1 MTSALGFHLMDRLV
15 YRSRAL
21 WPQPAASLDAIL
33 PVSMWNNAKL
43 EITGALGFHAGQYI
57 QLLEG
62 RPAALDDLL
71 RRLSADPRHDRL
83 EVLLRAPVS
92 ARLTPEWSMARIDMA
107 CAVPETGDLLQKRDG
122 LGLAA
127 LMASLAH
134 TGATGLV

>member
-1 MTSALGFHLMDRLV
+1 MMERLV
-15 YRSRAL
+15 YQSRVL
-21 WPQPAASLDAIL
+21 WPQPPASLDAIL

-62 RPAALDDLL
+62 RSAALDDLL
-71 RRLSADPRHDRL
+71 GRLAADPRHERL
-83 EVLLRAPVS
+83 EVLLRAPAT
-92 ARLTPEWSMARIDMA
+92 ARLTPEWSMARIDLA
-107 CAVPETGDLLQKRDG
+107 RAVPETGDLLRKRDG

-134 TGATGLV
+134 TGETRLV